1 MSQLP
6 PMCNTEGS
14 ISGFSRIETRS
25 QRQSKVLKEHTA
37 SNAAPERTRSA
48 NFTFTNYFI
57 PVVKNFMPLPELDW
71 ADPKEVW
78 SNMLQKDRK
87 YCRDPLY
94 FRKHS
99 FLQPRMRTILLD
111 WLTEVCTGTFSK
123 RDFSNLNT
131 KTLRTH
137 THTDLL
143 ALEEFVAEW
152 SVFCDKVMIACS
164 KSLHTVY
171 HFQKSV

>member
-1 MSQLP
+1 MKYSREDHLSAALLFRPASLRTFIFHQKTQMSQLP
-6 PMCNTEGS
+6 PLCNTEGS

-25 QRQSKVLKEHTA
+25 QRQSKVLKEHT

-71 ADPKEVW
+71 ADPKEIW

-99 FLQPRMRTILLD
+99 FLQPRMRAILLD
-111 WLTEVCTGTFSK
+111 WLTEVCARTFSK
-123 RDFSNLNT
+123 RRFFKSGHKDLENT
-131 KTLRTH
+131 P
-137 THTDLL
+137 TDLL
-143 ALEEFVAEW
+143 APG
-152 SVFCDKVMIACS
+152 
-164 KSLHTVY
+164 
-171 HFQKSV
+171 

>member
-6 PMCNTEGS
+6 ALCNTEGS

-123 RDFSNLNT
+123 RF
-131 KTLRTH
+131 
-137 THTDLL
+137 
-143 ALEEFVAEW
+143 F
-152 SVFCDKVMIACS
+152 
-164 KSLHTVY
+164 KS
-171 HFQKSV
+171 

>member
-1 MSQLP
+1 MIFHQKTQMSQLP

-37 SNAAPERTRSA
+37 SNAAPERTRST

-137 THTDLL
+137 THTLTDLL

-152 SVFCDKVMIACS
+152 LKESRLF
-164 KSLHTVY
+164 
-171 HFQKSV
+171 